1 LKNKTFFFF
10 DLRLTKFI
18 RSLANVEIN
27 QNCIQKDYTKKVW
40 EKKNVKV
47 LKQVGFF
54 LQLVEENE

>member
-1 LKNKTFFFF
+1 MNHFEKKQIFYF

-40 EKKNVKV
+40 DKKM
-47 LKQVGFF
+47 
-54 LQLVEENE
+54 